1 MHTDRS
7 LLEKVSKNFGLVYSI
22 KLAKAIEIEC
32 FDKKDEARDP
42 KTWKILQFRVTYST
56 KFRVKFEKLVSKF
69 WIHFEAVINGEK
81 ASKLV
86 VKKNSK
92 SVLYANSNFKMPEK
106 PKKKDEDKKEEDE
119 NKKEEPWNLAE
130 AEKVGRIL
138 IGHMTLLTGDGK
150 KDSLKVF
157 SQERFKKYNH
167 HLPSIDALNSDTHTQ
182 KKFVGI

>member
-1 MHTDRS
+1 
-7 LLEKVSKNFGLVYSI
+7 
-22 KLAKAIEIEC
+22 
-32 FDKKDEARDP
+32 
-42 KTWKILQFRVTYST
+42 
-56 KFRVKFEKLVSKF
+56 
-69 WIHFEAVINGEK
+69 
-81 ASKLV
+81 
-86 VKKNSK
+86 
-92 SVLYANSNFKMPEK
+92 MPEK

-167 HLPSIDALNSDTHTQ
+167 HLPSIDALNSDTHI
-182 KKFVGI
+182 KKTICGCR